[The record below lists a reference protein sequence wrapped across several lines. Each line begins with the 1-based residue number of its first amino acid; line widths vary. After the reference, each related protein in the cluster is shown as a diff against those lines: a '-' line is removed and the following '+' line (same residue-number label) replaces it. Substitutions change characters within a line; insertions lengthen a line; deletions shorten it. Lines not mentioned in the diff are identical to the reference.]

1 MRPGARPGSTA
12 QELAQNSNDEIIA
25 EMEAQGVEVIRPD
38 LAPFRDK
45 ATAVYGQ
52 FPEWSDGLY
61 EEIKALVDAQG

>member
-1 MRPGARPGSTA
+1 
-12 QELAQNSNDEIIA
+12 
-25 EMEAQGVEVIRPD
+25 MEAQGVEVIRPD

-61 EEIKALVDAQG
+61 EEIKALVNAQG